1 MTFAWA
7 SLLASIAL
15 TGSSMSWKTLVSEPK
30 ERMISKNTLIDTI
43 PVLGKEWRVTFE
55 VIRSIK
61 YKI

>member
-15 TGSSMSWKTLVSEPK
+15 IGSSMSWKTLVLESK

-43 PVLGKEWRVTFE
+43 PVLGKEWRVAFE